1 MAQRLQMLGDGVE
14 MKNMQEHNFE
24 ELDNQGDDLEINENS
39 NKKKNSGSKLLE
51 KE

>member
-1 MAQRLQMLGDGVE
+1 LLGGDGVE
-14 MKNMQEHNFE
+14 MTNLQEHNFE
-24 ELDNQGDDLEINENS
+24 ELDDHEDDIEFNNK